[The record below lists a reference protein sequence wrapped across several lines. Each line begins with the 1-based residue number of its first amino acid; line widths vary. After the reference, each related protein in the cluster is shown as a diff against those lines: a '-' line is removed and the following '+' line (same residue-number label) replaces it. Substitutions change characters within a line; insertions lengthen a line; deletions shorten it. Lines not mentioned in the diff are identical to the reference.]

1 VLLSWRENETEEEEA
16 GKLLFEI
23 SIFLNFACE

>member
-1 VLLSWRENETEEEEA
+1 VPLNWRENETEEEEA

-23 SIFLNFACE
+23 SICLNFASE